1 MTGAS
6 NPMDN
11 VAMHVGLL
19 NDLERD
25 RKVDPPDV
33 SMINGRPAT
42 PHEAEVIAAARKAER
57 EACAALVPQK
67 KPEQDD
73 PALPA

>member
-1 MTGAS
+1 MTRPLSEVLA
-6 NPMDN
+6 D
-11 VAMHVGLL
+11 
-19 NDLERD
+19 ERAWTA
-25 RKVDPPDV
+25 
-33 SMINGRPAT
+33 AT
-42 PHEAEVIAAARKAER
+42 DEVIAAARKAER